1 MNELDE
7 APMRAMEERVRDA
20 FGAAAQTVT
29 AQDLPGPPAPGGRS
43 RAAWGLRAWA
53 PRARLHALIPVA
65 AAAAVTVIVLT
76 AAVVVP
82 RLLPGP
88 AGGQAGGQA
97 GALAGAPKFFAG
109 VANPSEH
116 FPPSTALNIYRS
128 ATGRVAASVRP
139 PRPEHEFAA
148 VGRLGNDRAYVAAA
162 VTSFGACTTQLYRF
176 SIDARGRP
184 GPLTPL
190 SVPQVNGIVLELAGS
205 ADGNVLAYTALGS
218 SRCVLHGRDQAGVI
232 HLATRQLTTW
242 SYGGPGGT
250 TFSSVSLTADGS
262 VLGLASGPGDPSAAS
277 AAWVLPT
284 SAPPGP
290 LTRHARKVL
299 HLRTGVYR
307 VVLNDTGSQ
316 AYVETGPASGRRGAV
331 VLGLYDITTG
341 KRVRL
346 LGRLGLGGPYL
357 AKLWIILDAA
367 GQHLL
372 VYGYPRSHRVTEM
385 NLTTGRRASTTAAH
399 LFTEGL
405 TAAAW

>member
-29 AQDLPGPPAPGGRS
+29 AQDLPGPPALGGRS
-43 RAAWGLRAWA
+43 RAGWGLRAWA

-65 AAAAVTVIVLT
+65 AAAAVAVIVLT

-82 RLLPGP
+82 RLLAGP
-88 AGGQAGGQA
+88 AGGQA

-116 FPPSTALNIYRS
+116 FPPSTVLNIYRS

-139 PRPEHEFAA
+139 PSPEHEFAA

-162 VTSFGACTTQLYRF
+162 VTSFGACNTQLYRF

-205 ADGNVLAYTALGS
+205 ADGNVLAYTAFGS

-232 HLATRQLTTW
+232 RLATRQLTTW

-316 AYVETGPASGRRGAV
+316 AYVETGPVSDRRGAV

-357 AKLWIILDAA
+357 AKLWISLDAA

-372 VYGYPRSHRVTEM
+372 VYGYPASHRVTEM

>member
-331 VLGLYDITTG
+331 VLGLYDIT
-341 KRVRL
+341 
-346 LGRLGLGGPYL
+346 
-357 AKLWIILDAA
+357 
-367 GQHLL
+367 
-372 VYGYPRSHRVTEM
+372 HRVTEM

>member
-7 APMRAMEERVRDA
+7 APMQAMEERVRDA
-20 FGAAAQTVT
+20 FGAAAKTVT
-29 AQDLPGPPAPGGRS
+29 AEDLPGPPAPGGRS
-43 RAAWGLRAWA
+43 WAAWGLRVRA
-53 PRARLHALIPVA
+53 PRARLPALVPVA
-65 AAAAVTVIVLT
+65 AAACVAVIVVT
-76 AAVVVP
+76 MTVVVP
-82 RLLPGP
+82 RLLAGPG
-88 AGGQAGGQA
+88 GGPA

-116 FPPSTALNIYRS
+116 FPPSTVLNIYRS

-139 PRPEHEFAA
+139 PGPEHEFAA
-148 VGRLGNDRAYVAAA
+148 VGRLGKDRAYVAAA

-184 GPLTPL
+184 SRLTPL
-190 SVPQVNGIVLELAGS
+190 SVPQVTGIVEELAGS
-205 ADGNVLAYTALGS
+205 ADGTVLAYTALGS
-218 SRCVLHGRDQAGVI
+218 SRCALHGHDQAGVI
-232 HLATRQLTTW
+232 HLATGQVTTW
-242 SYGGPGGT
+242 SYGGPGAT

-262 VLGLASGPGDPSAAS
+262 VLGLASGPGDPSEAS

-290 LTRHARKVL
+290 LTRHARKIL

-307 VVLNDTGSQ
+307 IVLNDTGSQ
-316 AYVETGPASGRRGAV
+316 AYVETGPASGRRGVV
-331 VLGLYDITTG
+331 VLGLYDTTTG
-341 KRVRL
+341 KQARL

-357 AKLWIILDAA
+357 AKLWISLDAA

-372 VYGYPRSHRVTEM
+372 AYGYPASHRMTEM
-385 NLTTGRRASTTAAH
+385 NLSTGRQASTTAAH

>member
-20 FGAAAQTVT
+20 FGAVAETVT
-29 AQDLPGPPAPGGRS
+29 APDLPGPPAPGGRS
-43 RAAWGLRAWA
+43 RAAWARWAQA
-53 PRARLHALIPVA
+53 PRARGHVLVPVA
-65 AAAAVTVIVLT
+65 AAACVAVIVVTVT
-76 AAVVVP
+76 VVVP
-82 RLLPGP
+82 RLLAGP
-88 AGGQAGGQA
+88 AGGPA

-116 FPPSTALNIYRS
+116 SPPGTVLNIYRS
-128 ATGRVAASVRP
+128 ATGRVAVSVRP

-148 VGRLGNDRAYVAAA
+148 VGRLGNDRTYVAAA

-184 GPLTPL
+184 SRLTPL
-190 SVPQVNGIVLELAGS
+190 SVPQVNGIVLELTGS
-205 ADGNVLAYTALGS
+205 ADGTVLAYTAFGD
-218 SRCVLHGRDQAGVI
+218 SRCVLRGRDQAGVI

-242 SYGGPGGT
+242 SYGGGRAT
-250 TFSSVSLTADGS
+250 NFSSVSLTADGS
-262 VLGLASGPGDPSAAS
+262 VLGLASGPGDPSRAS
-277 AAWVLPT
+277 DAWVLPT
-284 SAPPGP
+284 SAPSGL

-307 VVLNDTGSQ
+307 VILNNTGSQ
-316 AYVETGPASGRRGAV
+316 AYVETGPASGRRGVV
-331 VLGLYDITTG
+331 VLGLYDTTTG
-341 KRVRL
+341 QRVRP

-357 AKLWIILDAA
+357 AKLWISLDAA

-372 VYGYPRSHRVTEM
+372 VYGYPASHRVTEI
-385 NLTTGRRASTTAAH
+385 NLTTGRQASTTAAH

>member
-1 MNELDE
+1 MP
-7 APMRAMEERVRDA
+7 AAGPVR
-20 FGAAAQTVT
+20 
-29 AQDLPGPPAPGGRS
+29 
-43 RAAWGLRAWA
+43 
-53 PRARLHALIPVA
+53 
-65 AAAAVTVIVLT
+65 
-76 AAVVVP
+76 
-82 RLLPGP
+82 
-88 AGGQAGGQA
+88 
-97 GALAGAPKFFAG
+97 
-109 VANPSEH
+109 
-116 FPPSTALNIYRS
+116 
-128 ATGRVAASVRP
+128 
-139 PRPEHEFAA
+139 
-148 VGRLGNDRAYVAAA
+148 
-162 VTSFGACTTQLYRF
+162 
-176 SIDARGRP
+176 
-184 GPLTPL
+184 LTPL

-205 ADGNVLAYTALGS
+205 ADGNVLAYTAFGS

-232 HLATRQLTTW
+232 HLATGQLTTW

-250 TFSSVSLTADGS
+250 SFSSVSLTADGS

-290 LTRHARKVL
+290 LARHARKVL
-299 HLRTGVYR
+299 DLRTGVYR

-346 LGRLGLGGPYL
+346 LARLGLGGPYL
-357 AKLWIILDAA
+357 AKLWISLDAA

-372 VYGYPRSHRVTEM
+372 VYGYPGSHRVTEM

>member
-1 MNELDE
+1 MTGLDG

-20 FGAAAQTVT
+20 FGAAAGTVT

-53 PRARLHALIPVA
+53 PRARLHALVPAA
-65 AAAAVTVIVLT
+65 AAAAVTVIIVTVAL
-76 AAVVVP
+76 VVP
-82 RLLPGP
+82 GLLAGP
-88 AGGQAGGQA
+88 AGGQA

-116 FPPSTALNIYRS
+116 FPPSTVLHIYRS
-128 ATGRVAASVRP
+128 ATGRVAASARP
-139 PRPEHEFAA
+139 PGPEHEFAA
-148 VGRLGNDRAYVAAA
+148 VGRLGNDRRYVAAA

-184 GPLTPL
+184 SRLTPL
-190 SVPQVNGIVLELAGS
+190 SLPQVTGIVEELAGS
-205 ADGNVLAYTALGS
+205 ADGTVLAYTALGS
-218 SRCVLHGRDQAGVI
+218 SRCALHGHDQAGVI
-232 HLATRQLTTW
+232 HLTTGQVTTW
-242 SYGGPGGT
+242 SYGGPGAT

-262 VLGLASGPGDPSAAS
+262 LLGLASGPGDPSAAS

-299 HLRTGVYR
+299 HQRTGVYR
-307 VVLNDTGSQ
+307 VVLNNTGSQ
-316 AYVETGPASGRRGAV
+316 AYVETRPASGRRGAV
-331 VLGLYDITTG
+331 VLGLYDTTTG
-341 KRVRL
+341 KRVRF

-357 AKLWIILDAA
+357 AKLWISLDAA

-372 VYGYPRSHRVTEM
+372 AYGYPASHRVTEM
-385 NLTTGRRASTTAAH
+385 NLTTGRQASTTAAH